1 MDRSRR
7 ALRFVRR
14 LRAVGG
20 ELVDLALPR
29 TCAGCGV
36 ETVSLCGPCLTH
48 LAPAAR
54 TVVPR
59 YGLLPVAGAGEY
71 TGVLRSVLV
80 SLKARRRTDVV
91 PVLGILL
98 AAAIARALEEA
109 GYAGGEVAVV
119 PVPAS
124 ASAMRERGRDLVGDL
139 AEHACRLLADDGLDI
154 RTAPVLRVVRH
165 RDQVGSGARERR
177 RNVAGTH
184 APRRDRGGEDGWR
197 IVRSAALVVVVD
209 DVLTTG
215 STLAE
220 AARVLSGEGTRA
232 ASCAVIAVTE
242 DGRGGHHEA
251 GSGIARRG

>member
-1 MDRSRR
+1 M
-7 ALRFVRR
+7 
-14 LRAVGG
+14 RAVGG

-48 LAPAAR
+48 LAPATR
-54 TVVPR
+54 MLVPR

-71 TGVLRSVLV
+71 TGTLRSVIV
-80 SLKARRRTDVV
+80 AMKARRRTDVV
-91 PVLGILL
+91 PVVGILL
-98 AAAIARALEEA
+98 AAAIAHALEEA

-124 ASAMRERGRDLVGDL
+124 AAALRERGRDLVGDL
-139 AEHACRLLADDGLDI
+139 TAHACALLAEDGLDI
-154 RTAPVLRVVRH
+154 RSAQLLRVVRH

-184 APRRDRGGEDGWR
+184 APRRGGGRGGEWSR
-197 IVRSAALVVVVD
+197 VRSAAHVVLVD

-220 AARVLSGEGTRA
+220 SARALHAAGVDA
-232 ASCAVIAVTE
+232 AACAVIAVTA
-242 DGRGGHHEA
+242 DGRTGHAEEGA
-251 GSGIARRG
+251 GSV

>member
-1 MDRSRR
+1 MGADPRPP
-7 ALRFVRR
+7 RFVRR
-14 LRAVGG
+14 LRAVGE

-48 LAPAAR
+48 LAPAPR

-71 TGVLRSVLV
+71 TGTLRSVIV
-80 SLKARRRTDVV
+80 AMKARRRTDVI
-91 PVLGILL
+91 PVVGILL
-98 AAAIARALEEA
+98 AAAIANALEEA
-109 GYAGGEVAVV
+109 RYAGGEVAVV

-124 ASAMRERGRDLVGDL
+124 AAALRERGRDLVGDL
-139 AEHACRLLADDGLDI
+139 TAHACGLLAEDGLHV
-154 RTAPVLRVVRH
+154 RPAPVLRVVRH

-177 RNVAGTH
+177 RNVSGTH
-184 APRRDRGGEDGWR
+184 ALRRGGGAERGWER
-197 IVRSAALVVVVD
+197 VRSAAYVILVD

-220 AARVLSGEGTRA
+220 STKVLDGAGVSAAA
-232 ASCAVIAVTE
+232 CAVIAVTE
-242 DGRGGHHEA
+242 DGRNGHGEGA
-251 GSGIARRG
+251 ADSV

>member
-1 MDRSRR
+1 MDGAPRPP
-7 ALRFVRR
+7 LFVRR
-14 LRAVGG
+14 LRAIGG

-48 LAPAAR
+48 LAPATR

-71 TGVLRSVLV
+71 TGTLRSVIV
-80 SLKARRRTDVV
+80 ALKVRRRTDVV
-91 PVLGILL
+91 PVVGILL
-98 AAAIARALEEA
+98 AAAIAHALEEA

-124 ASAMRERGRDLVGDL
+124 AAALRERGRDLVGDL
-139 AEHACRLLADDGLDI
+139 AAHACGLLAEDGLDI
-154 RTAPVLRVVRH
+154 RPAHVLTVVRH

-184 APRRDRGGEDGWR
+184 APRRDRSGRVGWES
-197 IVRSAALVVVVD
+197 VRSAAHVVLVD

-220 AARVLSGEGTRA
+220 SARALRGEGVRA
-232 ASCAVIAVTE
+232 AVCAVIAVTE
-242 DGRGGHHEA
+242 DGRGGQAEEAA
-251 GSGIARRG
+251 GSV

>member
-1 MDRSRR
+1 MDGAPRR
-7 ALRFVRR
+7 PRFVRR
-14 LRAVGG
+14 LGAVGH
-20 ELVDLALPR
+20 ELLDLALPR

-48 LAPAAR
+48 LAPATR

-71 TGVLRSVLV
+71 TGTLRSVIV
-80 SLKARRRTDVV
+80 ALKARRRTDVV
-91 PVLGILL
+91 PVVGILL
-98 AAAIARALEEA
+98 AAAIAHALEES
-109 GYAGGEVAVV
+109 GYAGGDVAVV

-124 ASAMRERGRDLVGDL
+124 AAALRERGRDLVGDL
-139 AEHACRLLADDGLDI
+139 TAHACGLLAEDGLDI
-154 RTAPVLRVVRH
+154 RPAHVLTVVRH

-184 APRRDRGGEDGWR
+184 APRRDRGGGGGWER
-197 IVRSAALVVVVD
+197 VRSAAHVVIVD

-220 AARVLSGEGTRA
+220 ATRA
-232 ASCAVIAVTE
+232 LNEGGAQAVVCAVIAVTE
-242 DGRGGHHEA
+242 DGRAGHDEGAA
-251 GSGIARRG
+251 GSV